1 MNTQNKVQK
10 NVVVTET
17 KVALNITNS
26 EAIEIAKA
34 AQEAKPTYKAA
45 KVLPFNVVADS
56 ALIEQF
62 KKNRAFL
69 IVKHTSKV
77 NETESSSVTESETP
91 KRGRKPLPT
100 GFGKAEVYLAC
111 ANYAKTEYVIL
122 SRIAVLSCFE
132 HEVKEL
138 NMKNKMLKDAIAAYN
153 ENNKN
158 KSVTVERKRAAYNP
172 YITAD
177 EAKKLSIN
185 DIIKNVQEKQAVIQR
200 RVDTKDARMQ
210 KRAEHQKLL
219 AERAERRE
227 KRQLRKAQEAAEKA
241 VKTVV
246 AVA

>member
-17 KVALNITNS
+17 KVVLNITNS
-26 EAIEIAKA
+26 EAIAIAKA

-45 KVLPFNVVADS
+45 KVIAFDAADS

-77 NETESSSVTESETP
+77 TVEAEVEQSVAP
-91 KRGRKPLPT
+91 KCGRKPLPA

-122 SRIAVLSCFE
+122 SRIAILSCFE

-138 NMKNKMLKDAIAAYN
+138 NMKNQMLQDAISAYN

-158 KSVTVERKRAAYNP
+158 KNVTVERKRAAYNP
-172 YITAD
+172 YITAN
-177 EAKKLSIN
+177 ETQQLSIN

-200 RVDTKDARMQ
+200 RIDTKDERMQ
-210 KRAEHQKLL
+210 KRAEHQKML
-219 AERAERRE
+219 AERAERRK

>member
-10 NVVVTET
+10 NVVVTEI

-26 EAIEIAKA
+26 EAIAIAKA

-45 KVLPFNVVADS
+45 KVIAFDAADS

-77 NETESSSVTESETP
+77 TVESEVEQSVAP
-91 KRGRKPLPT
+91 KRGRKPLPA

-138 NMKNKMLKDAIAAYN
+138 NMKNKMLQDAIAAYN
-153 ENNKN
+153 QQTD

-177 EAKKLSIN
+177 EAQQLSIN
-185 DIIKNVQEKQAVIQR
+185 DIIKNVQEKQAVLQR
-200 RVDTKDARMQ
+200 RIDTKDERMQ
-210 KRAEHQKLL
+210 KRAERQKIL
-219 AERAERRE
+219 AERAARRE
-227 KRQLRKAQEAAEKA
+227 KRQLRKAQEAVEKA
-241 VKTVV
+241 VKTVI

>member
-10 NVVVTET
+10 NVVVTEI

-26 EAIEIAKA
+26 EAIAIAKA

-45 KVLPFNVVADS
+45 KVIAFDTADS

-77 NETESSSVTESETP
+77 TVEAEVEQSVAP

-122 SRIAVLSCFE
+122 SRIAILSCFE

-138 NMKNKMLKDAIAAYN
+138 NMKNQMLQDAISAYN

-158 KSVTVERKRAAYNP
+158 KNFTVERKRAAYNP
-172 YITAD
+172 YITAN
-177 EAKKLSIN
+177 EAQQLSIN

-200 RVDTKDARMQ
+200 RIDTKDERMQ
-210 KRAEHQKLL
+210 KRAEHQKML

-241 VKTVV
+241 VKIVV

>member
-26 EAIEIAKA
+26 EAIAIAKA
-34 AQEAKPTYKAA
+34 AQETKPTYKAA
-45 KVLPFNVVADS
+45 KVLPFDVVADS

-77 NETESSSVTESETP
+77 HDTESVAVTESETT
-91 KRGRKPLPT
+91 KRGRKPLPA

-138 NMKNKMLKDAIAAYN
+138 NMKNQMLQDAITAYN
-153 ENNKN
+153 ENSKN
-158 KSVTVERKRAAYNP
+158 KSITVERKRAAYNP

-177 EAKKLSIN
+177 EAQQLSIN
-185 DIIKNVQEKQAVIQR
+185 DIIKNVQEKHAVIQR
-200 RVDTKDARMQ
+200 RIDTKDERMQ
-210 KRAEHQKLL
+210 KRAERQKLL
-219 AERAERRE
+219 DERAERRE
-227 KRQLRKAQEAAEKA
+227 KRQLRKAQEAVEKA

>member
-10 NVVVTET
+10 NVVVTEI

-26 EAIEIAKA
+26 EAIAIAKA

-45 KVLPFNVVADS
+45 KVIAFDAADS

-77 NETESSSVTESETP
+77 TVEAEVEQSVAP
-91 KRGRKPLPT
+91 KCGRKPLPA

-138 NMKNKMLKDAIAAYN
+138 NMKNQMLQDAIIAYN
-153 ENNKN
+153 ENSKN
-158 KSVTVERKRAAYNP
+158 KSITVERKRAAYNP

-177 EAKKLSIN
+177 EAQQLSIN
-185 DIIKNVQEKQAVIQR
+185 DIIKNVQEKHAVIQR
-200 RVDTKDARMQ
+200 RIDTKDARMQ
-210 KRAEHQKLL
+210 KRAERQKLL
-219 AERAERRE
+219 TERAERRE
-227 KRQLRKAQEAAEKA
+227 KRQLRKAQEAVEKA

>member
-26 EAIEIAKA
+26 EAIAIAKA

-45 KVLPFNVVADS
+45 KVIAFDAADS

-77 NETESSSVTESETP
+77 TVEAEVEQSVAP
-91 KRGRKPLPT
+91 KRGRKPLPA

-122 SRIAVLSCFE
+122 SRIAILSCFE

-138 NMKNKMLKDAIAAYN
+138 NIKNQMLQDAIAAYN

-158 KSVTVERKRAAYNP
+158 KSVTVERKRSAYNP

-177 EAKKLSIN
+177 EAQQLSIN
-185 DIIKNVQEKQAVIQR
+185 DIIKNVQEKQAIIQR
-200 RVDTKDARMQ
+200 RVDTKDERMQ
-210 KRAEHQKLL
+210 KRAEHQKML

>member
-26 EAIEIAKA
+26 EAIAIAKA

-45 KVLPFNVVADS
+45 KVVAFDTADT

-77 NETESSSVTESETP
+77 HETESVAFTESETP
-91 KRGRKPLPT
+91 KRGRKPLPS

-122 SRIAVLSCFE
+122 SRIAILSCFE

-138 NMKNKMLKDAIAAYN
+138 NIKNQMLQDAIAAYN

-177 EAKKLSIN
+177 EAQQLSIN
-185 DIIKNVQEKQAVIQR
+185 DIIKNVQEKQAIIQR
-200 RVDTKDARMQ
+200 RVDTKDERMQ
-210 KRAEHQKLL
+210 KRAEHQKML

>member
-1 MNTQNKVQK
+1 M
-10 NVVVTET
+10 
-17 KVALNITNS
+17 
-26 EAIEIAKA
+26 
-34 AQEAKPTYKAA
+34 
-45 KVLPFNVVADS
+45 
-56 ALIEQF
+56 
-62 KKNRAFL
+62 

-77 NETESSSVTESETP
+77 TVEAEVEQSVAP

-122 SRIAVLSCFE
+122 SRIAILSCFE

-138 NMKNKMLKDAIAAYN
+138 NMKNQMLQDAISAYN

-158 KSVTVERKRAAYNP
+158 KNVTVERKRAAYNP
-172 YITAD
+172 YITAN
-177 EAKKLSIN
+177 EAQQLSIN

-200 RVDTKDARMQ
+200 RIDTKDERMQ
-210 KRAEHQKLL
+210 KRAEHQKML

-241 VKTVV
+241 VKIVV

>member
-17 KVALNITNS
+17 KVVLNITNS
-26 EAIEIAKA
+26 EAIAIAKA

-45 KVLPFNVVADS
+45 KVIAFDAADS

-77 NETESSSVTESETP
+77 TVEAEVEQSVAP
-91 KRGRKPLPT
+91 KCGRKPLPA

-111 ANYAKTEYVIL
+111 ANYAKNEYVIL
-122 SRIAVLSCFE
+122 SRIAILSCFE

-138 NMKNKMLKDAIAAYN
+138 NMKNQMLQDAISAYN

-158 KSVTVERKRAAYNP
+158 KNVTVERKRAAYNP
-172 YITAD
+172 YITAN
-177 EAKKLSIN
+177 ETQQLSIN

-200 RVDTKDARMQ
+200 RIDTKDERMQ
-210 KRAEHQKLL
+210 KRAEHQKML
-219 AERAERRE
+219 AERAERRK

>member
-1 MNTQNKVQK
+1 M
-10 NVVVTET
+10 
-17 KVALNITNS
+17 
-26 EAIEIAKA
+26 
-34 AQEAKPTYKAA
+34 
-45 KVLPFNVVADS
+45 
-56 ALIEQF
+56 
-62 KKNRAFL
+62 

-77 NETESSSVTESETP
+77 HDTESVAVTESETT
-91 KRGRKPLPT
+91 KRGRKPLPA

-138 NMKNKMLKDAIAAYN
+138 NMKNQMLQDAITAYN
-153 ENNKN
+153 ENSKN
-158 KSVTVERKRAAYNP
+158 KSITVERKRAAYNP

-177 EAKKLSIN
+177 EAQQLSIN

-200 RVDTKDARMQ
+200 RIDTKDERMQ
-210 KRAEHQKLL
+210 KRAERQKIL
-219 AERAERRE
+219 AERAARRE
-227 KRQLRKAQEAAEKA
+227 KRQLRKAQEAVEKA

>member
-1 MNTQNKVQK
+1 MNTQAQK
-10 NVVVTET
+10 NIIVTET

-26 EAIEIAKA
+26 EAIAIAKA

-45 KVLPFNVVADS
+45 KVLPFDVVADS

-77 NETESSSVTESETP
+77 HETESVAVIESETT

-100 GFGKAEVYLAC
+100 GFGKAEVYPAC

-122 SRIAVLSCFE
+122 SRIAILSCFE

-138 NMKNKMLKDAIAAYN
+138 NMKNQMLQDAISAYN

-158 KSVTVERKRAAYNP
+158 KNTLDV
-172 YITAD
+172 
-177 EAKKLSIN
+177 KLH
-185 DIIKNVQEKQAVIQR
+185 V
-200 RVDTKDARMQ
+200 
-210 KRAEHQKLL
+210 
-219 AERAERRE
+219 
-227 KRQLRKAQEAAEKA
+227 
-241 VKTVV
+241 
-246 AVA
+246 

>member
-10 NVVVTET
+10 NVVVTEI

-26 EAIEIAKA
+26 EAIAIAKA

-45 KVLPFNVVADS
+45 KVIAFDAADS

-77 NETESSSVTESETP
+77 TVEAEVEQSVAP
-91 KRGRKPLPT
+91 KRGRKPLSA

-138 NMKNKMLKDAIAAYN
+138 NMKNQMLQDAITAYN
-153 ENNKN
+153 ENSKN
-158 KSVTVERKRAAYNP
+158 KSITVERKRAAYNP

-177 EAKKLSIN
+177 EAQQLSIN
-185 DIIKNVQEKQAVIQR
+185 DIIKNVQEKHAVIQR
-200 RVDTKDARMQ
+200 RIDTKDERMQ
-210 KRAEHQKLL
+210 KRAERQKLL

-227 KRQLRKAQEAAEKA
+227 KRQLRKAQEAVEKA

>member
-26 EAIEIAKA
+26 EAIAIAKA
-34 AQEAKPTYKAA
+34 AQETKPTYKAA
-45 KVLPFNVVADS
+45 KVLPFDVVADS

-77 NETESSSVTESETP
+77 TVEAEVEQSVAP

-122 SRIAVLSCFE
+122 SRIAILSCFE

-138 NMKNKMLKDAIAAYN
+138 NMKNQMLQDAISAYN

-158 KSVTVERKRAAYNP
+158 KNVTVERKRAAYNP
-172 YITAD
+172 YITAN
-177 EAKKLSIN
+177 EAQQLSIN

-200 RVDTKDARMQ
+200 RIDTKDERMQ
-210 KRAEHQKLL
+210 KRAEHQKML

-241 VKTVV
+241 VKIVV

>member
-26 EAIEIAKA
+26 EAIAIAKA
-34 AQEAKPTYKAA
+34 AQETKPTYKAA
-45 KVLPFNVVADS
+45 KVLPFDVVADS

-77 NETESSSVTESETP
+77 TVEAEVEQSVAP

-100 GFGKAEVYLAC
+100 GFGKEEVYLAC

-122 SRIAVLSCFE
+122 SRIAILSCFE

-138 NMKNKMLKDAIAAYN
+138 NMKNQMLQDAISAYN

-158 KSVTVERKRAAYNP
+158 KNVTVERKRAAYNP
-172 YITAD
+172 YITAN
-177 EAKKLSIN
+177 EAQQLSIN

-200 RVDTKDARMQ
+200 RIDTKDERMQ
-210 KRAEHQKLL
+210 KRAEHQKML

-241 VKTVV
+241 VKIVV

>member
-1 MNTQNKVQK
+1 MNTQAQK
-10 NVVVTET
+10 NIIVTET

-26 EAIEIAKA
+26 EAIAIAKA

-45 KVLPFNVVADS
+45 KVLPFDVVADS

-77 NETESSSVTESETP
+77 TVEAEVEQSVAP
-91 KRGRKPLPT
+91 KRGRKPLPA

-138 NMKNKMLKDAIAAYN
+138 NMKNKMLQDAITAYN

-158 KSVTVERKRAAYNP
+158 KSFTVDRKRAAYNP
-172 YITAD
+172 YVTAD
-177 EAKKLSIN
+177 EAQQLSIN
-185 DIIKNVQEKQAVIQR
+185 DIIKNVQEKQSVIQR
-200 RVDTKDARMQ
+200 RINTKDARMQ
-210 KRAEHQKLL
+210 KRAERQKMF
-219 AERAERRE
+219 AERAARRE
-227 KRQLRKAQEAAEKA
+227 KRQLRKAQEAVEKA

>member
-26 EAIEIAKA
+26 EAIAIAKA
-34 AQEAKPTYKAA
+34 AQETKPTYKAA
-45 KVLPFNVVADS
+45 KVLPFDVVADS

-77 NETESSSVTESETP
+77 TVEAEVEQSVAP
-91 KRGRKPLPT
+91 KRGRKPLPA

-138 NMKNKMLKDAIAAYN
+138 NMKNKMLQDAITAYN

-158 KSVTVERKRAAYNP
+158 KSFTVDRKRAAYNP
-172 YITAD
+172 YVTAD
-177 EAKKLSIN
+177 EAQQLSIN
-185 DIIKNVQEKQAVIQR
+185 DIIKNVQEKQAVLQR
-200 RVDTKDARMQ
+200 RIDTKDERMQ
-210 KRAEHQKLL
+210 KRAERQKIL
-219 AERAERRE
+219 AERAARRE
-227 KRQLRKAQEAAEKA
+227 KRQLRKAQEAVEKA

-246 AVA
+246 AVV

>member
-26 EAIEIAKA
+26 EAIAIAKA

-45 KVLPFNVVADS
+45 KVIAFDAADS

-77 NETESSSVTESETP
+77 TVEAEVEQSVAP
-91 KRGRKPLPT
+91 KRGRKPLPA

-122 SRIAVLSCFE
+122 SRIAILSCFE

-138 NMKNKMLKDAIAAYN
+138 NIKNQMLQDAIAAYN

-177 EAKKLSIN
+177 EAQQLSIN
-185 DIIKNVQEKQAVIQR
+185 DIIKNVQEKQAIIQH
-200 RVDTKDARMQ
+200 RVDTKDERMQ
-210 KRAEHQKLL
+210 KRAEHQKML